1 MRSMTG
7 ARRDPRRPLVSRGRR
22 IQGGFI
28 YWLKDRKNRRV
39 IPHRLEKCGYTP
51 VRNPDAKDGMWR
63 IRNKRQAIYASKT
76 LTLREQIGAARGLT

>member
-1 MRSMTG
+1 MGSPKAFTLG
-7 ARRDPRRPLVSRGRR
+7 KLLNAAETHPSVE
-22 IQGGFI
+22 GGFI
-28 YWLKDRKNRRV
+28 DWLKDRKNRRV